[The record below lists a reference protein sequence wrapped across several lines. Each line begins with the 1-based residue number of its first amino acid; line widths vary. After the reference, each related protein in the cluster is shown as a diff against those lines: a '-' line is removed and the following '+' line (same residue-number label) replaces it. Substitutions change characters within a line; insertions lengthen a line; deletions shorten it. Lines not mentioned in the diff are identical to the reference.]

1 MSAGRDFFQEFDRN
15 GFIVVE
21 DLINRQLVDDLYV
34 QVVDAIQK
42 LFLHIENHQLSFGIG
57 VKNGFKEVV
66 QRQALRYE
74 VKLTELIPL
83 LSSSTSGSELPNL
96 LSQIEQNSDL
106 TNIVQQLFS
115 SPEDSDYQIIHQ
127 SCVISYPGTEEQSW
141 HSDGPHVSVTEY
153 LPCHVFNVFIP
164 LIDLSEELGPTEI
177 RPESHHYTNNLTKGM
192 LLAKLKKQI
201 KTPVKPIVKKGS
213 ILIVRTTSS
222 LSFVPFECFHLQF
235 DYRVLHKG
243 CANKSNEVRPILV
256 FTFAKSWYKDNLN
269 FPSRSVFSITSNVK
283 EEEKGET

>member
-1 MSAGRDFFQEFDRN
+1 MGMGFFFLQSRLCFSPFDSFPISYFPDSLIIVRMSAGRDFFQEFDRN

-83 LSSSTSGSELPNL
+83 LSSSTSGSELRNL

-115 SPEDSDYQIIHQ
+115 SPEDPDYQIIHQ

-222 LSFVPFECFHLQF
+222 LSLTYLLNVFIYSLIIVYFIKDARISRMKFVQF
-235 DYRVLHKG
+235 
-243 CANKSNEVRPILV
+243 
-256 FTFAKSWYKDNLN
+256 
-269 FPSRSVFSITSNVK
+269 
-283 EEEKGET
+283 